1 MLRCVPCSHASLRD
15 AIPKALRLPRP
26 RRGLA
31 MTGLVSFM
39 VLWHGFQNEKFEIR
53 RRATPQRAPVGRGFT
68 QAHACTSLA
77 QASFTRALPALHLYS
92 VAKRH
97 RYSNPFWGCYIMR
110 LQGRISYARAYITQP
125 GAEYHCTVSAV
136 RCRSHSARN
145 YARILVHFAGL
156 CHNSGHWARFVSFH
170 AAFFLL
176 N

>member
-1 MLRCVPCSHASLRD
+1 MHFLRIWNETELWPTGRSSVFSLPSRKIVYSAPCCRASLRN
-15 AIPKALRLPRP
+15 AIPKTLRLPRP

-31 MTGLVSFM
+31 MTRLVSFM

-53 RRATPQRAPVGRGFT
+53 RRATPQRRFSESAISRGRKSAF
-68 QAHACTSLA
+68 HMRSI
-77 QASFTRALPALHLYS
+77 LHLLEEQFHS
-92 VAKRH
+92 EASPVLR
-97 RYSNPFWGCYIMR
+97 
-110 LQGRISYARAYITQP
+110 
-125 GAEYHCTVSAV
+125 
-136 RCRSHSARN
+136 RSHSARN